1 MEKLTA
7 QCFTERIII
16 YPFVFLCALTL
27 ETRFSMFAK
36 FSLDLSVKL
45 NPTAHGREDKVN
57 LWEVVNTI

>member
-7 QCFTERIII
+7 QCFTKRIII

-27 ETRFSMFAK
+27 EIRFSMFAK

-45 NPTAHGREDKVN
+45 NPTVHGREDKVN